1 MPVWACVNGT
11 LLAKWQPPEAA
22 KKIVIFGDNDENF
35 TGQAKAYHLAN
46 RLEVQCKRKAYV
58 MIPPL
63 SGQDWNDHLRAVSGH
78 GLRVI
83 K

>member
-1 MPVWACVNGT
+1 VNGN
-11 LLAKWQPPEAA
+11 LLAKWQPPEIA
-22 KKIVIFGDNDENF
+22 KEIVIFGDNDENF

-46 RLEVQCKRKAYV
+46 RLEVQFKRKAFV
-58 MIPPL
+58 MIPPHA
-63 SGQDWNDHLRAVSGH
+63 GQDWNDHLRAASGH